1 MVTMMASIEQ
11 RRVSYSQEAMQ
22 IRRDYNQAMEDMLE
36 SRRQDEL
43 QKTQEEVFQG
53 AASISERMG

>member
-1 MVTMMASIEQ
+1 
-11 RRVSYSQEAMQ
+11 MQ
-22 IRRDYNQAMEDMLE
+22 IRRDYNQAMEDILE

-53 AASISERMG
+53 AASISERMD